1 MQPTAEPSSQS
12 GNPRPKLRWYQYSL
26 RTLFLVMTLFASA
39 CSWYGYEM
47 NEAAKRRAA
56 IENIVEAG
64 GFVEYCTDHPLT
76 RGRPP
81 RWFSWMRKLHGDE
94 YLGNAVGVF
103 FDTDEE
109 SNAERPRITDAQ
121 LVNLEGLKN
130 LEIVLIVEPQITDA
144 GLVHLR
150 DLTNLKELWLISNRI
165 SDAGLVNLKGLTNL
179 EVLKISA
186 EEITDA
192 GMEHLERLPKLRYL
206 SLTWTKVTIDG
217 VCDLRE
223 ALPDCNISHSPPPLT
238 E

>member
-1 MQPTAEPSSQS
+1 MQPVAEPSSQS
-12 GNPRPKLRWYQYSL
+12 DSPRPKRRWYQYSL
-26 RTLFLVMTLFASA
+26 RTLFLVMTLFAIA
-39 CSWYGYEM
+39 CSWYAYEM

-56 IENIVEAG
+56 IEKIVEAG
-64 GFVEYCTDHPLT
+64 GFVEYCTDHPKT

-81 RWFSWMRKLHGDE
+81 RWFSWVRKLHGDE

-103 FDTDEE
+103 FITDEE

-121 LVNLEGLKN
+121 LVHLEGLKN
-130 LEIVLIVEPQITDA
+130 LEIALIVEPQITDA

-150 DLTNLKELWLISNRI
+150 GLTNLKELWLISNRI

-179 EVLKISA
+179 EVLTISS

-192 GMEHLERLPKLRYL
+192 GTEHLEHLPKLRYL
-206 SLTWTKVTIDG
+206 WLTWTKVTIDG
-217 VCDLRE
+217 FSDLQE
-223 ALPDCNISHSPPPLT
+223 ALPDCYISYSPPPLT